1 MNENNI
7 IIYSTARNK
16 ASVSQLFKDGTAW
29 MSQAPV
35 VKRSEK

>member
-1 MNENNI
+1 MNENN
-7 IIYSTARNK
+7 TARNK
-16 ASVSQLFKDGTAW
+16 ASVSQLLKDDTEW